1 MCFLTILVVGDVVV
15 VVVVLVD
22 WFAIVS
28 FEAGGVLCARA
39 GEAIA
44 SAAIDAIST
53 FMTFLLLLWPAT
65 AESAAGKE
73 VA

>member
-1 MCFLTILVVGDVVV
+1 MCLVTVLVVGE

-22 WFAIVS
+22 WFVIVS
-28 FEAGGVLCARA
+28 FDAGGVFCARA

-44 SAAIDAIST
+44 SAAIDAIRS
-53 FMTFLLLLWPAT
+53 FMTFLLLFWPAA
-65 AESAAGKE
+65 AESTAGKE

>member
-1 MCFLTILVVGDVVV
+1 LCFFTVSVVGA

-22 WFAIVS
+22 WLAIVS
-28 FEAGGVLCARA
+28 FDAGGVFCARA

-44 SAAIDAIST
+44 SAAIDAIRS
-53 FMTFLLLLWPAT
+53 FMTFLLLFWPAT